1 MFNLPDRYKVGVK
14 VALKDFIPKD
24 MKPNDK
30 KRIRDALKGVELEYQ
45 ITGEEIPSVNDED
58 YRCEVIQFYDLE
70 LNNITDANYLASTYQ
85 NLIKPFC
92 VLHMHDSKDEVYSL
106 AIKRL
111 NQNDAMQIVVEYNI
125 LTEKYPVGL
134 PNDVRSRL
142 FRYLDYGNI
151 KNKTNKVNMYK
162 EWYYRTYM
170 LMNEK
175 AYTNTE
181 LILEGNSWYDIDRM
195 ERLYTYYSGLVDL
208 KKLVTKAVTNA
219 EKMNLNKKIKKAIR
233 TLDEMIDL
241 PPI

>member
-70 LNNITDANYLASTYQ
+70 LNNIRDANYLASTYQ

-92 VLHMHDSKDEVYSL
+92 VLHMHDTKDEVYSL

-111 NQNDAMQIVVEYNI
+111 NQNDAMQIVVEYSL
-125 LTEKYPVGL
+125 LTQPFMCDL
-134 PNDVRSRL
+134 PDSAKKRFLSYVD
-142 FRYLDYGNI
+142 FFQT
-151 KNKTNKVNMYK
+151 KNKQDKVCMYK
-162 EWYYRTYM
+162 EWFYKSYM
-170 LMNEK
+170 LQNEK
-175 AYTNTE
+175 AYDHVEAVLDANF
-181 LILEGNSWYDIDRM
+181 WYDSERTARIAMKYM
-195 ERLYTYYSGLVDL
+195 ELVANRSSL
-208 KKLVTKAVTNA
+208 QKAVTNA
-219 EKMNLNKKIKKAIR
+219 DRMQINKQIKGVVRELTGA
-233 TLDEMIDL
+233 L
-241 PPI
+241 